1 MILVS
6 AIPLL
11 LYLLVLKSLD
21 SFRIVHWRWL
31 VVCMAVG
38 CGSCLVA
45 WAFSE
50 MSAALAV
57 PFHAPLFEEILKALV
72 ALCAMRLFRI
82 VFFAEALCYGAAI
95 GAGFSLVENIIYIYF
110 SPDMLFATAL
120 FRGLGTSMLHIGCS
134 SLFLVLWLL
143 AKNNS
148 WKTVFRLW
156 GILPCI
162 LIHALYN
169 LHHFQPLVQMVAV
182 VVIFL
187 VIFLCVSNYNE
198 KCIGKWLDQSM
209 MNDIDLLS
217 AIKDG
222 TLPDTKA
229 GQYLMS
235 VKGQFDSYV
244 FLDMICYV
252 QLYLELTI
260 TGKSRMMLRESG
272 LLDAESEDDKSQ
284 RTAML
289 MEFNTLRGNI
299 GKMGE
304 IILHPIVKMTAEDKK
319 LIEME

>member
-6 AIPLL
+6 VIPLL

-57 PFHAPLFEEILKALV
+57 PFYAPLIEEILKALV
-72 ALCAMRLFRI
+72 ALCVMRLFRI

-148 WKTVFRLW
+148 WKYVFRLW
-156 GILPCI
+156 GILHCI

-182 VVIFL
+182 VVIFF

-198 KCIGKWLDQSM
+198 KCIGKWLDLSM
-209 MNDIDLLS
+209 MYDIDLLS

-235 VKGQFDSYV
+235 VKEQFDPYV

-260 TGKSRMMLRESG
+260 TAKSRMMLRESG
-272 LLDAESEDDKSQ
+272 LLDAESEDDKLQ

-289 MEFNTLRGNI
+289 KEFYTLRENI

-319 LIEME
+319 LIGMD

>member
-1 MILVS
+1 MIFVS
-6 AIPLL
+6 IIPLL

-57 PFHAPLFEEILKALV
+57 PFYAPLIEEILKALV

-110 SPDMLFATAL
+110 SPEMLFATAL

-148 WKTVFRLW
+148 WKNVFRLW

-182 VVIFL
+182 VVIFF

-209 MNDIDLLS
+209 MYDIDLLS

-235 VKGQFDSYV
+235 VKEQFDPYV

-260 TGKSRMMLRESG
+260 TCKSRMMLRESG

-289 MEFNTLRGNI
+289 TEFNTLRGNI

-319 LIEME
+319 LIEMD

>member
-6 AIPLL
+6 VIPLL
-11 LYLLVLKSLD
+11 LYLSVLKSLD

-57 PFHAPLFEEILKALV
+57 PFYAPLIEEILKALV

-235 VKGQFDSYV
+235 VKEQFDPYV

-260 TGKSRMMLRESG
+260 TAKSRMMLRESG

-284 RTAML
+284 RSAML
-289 MEFNTLRGNI
+289 KEFNTLRGNI

-319 LIEME
+319 LIEMD

>member
-6 AIPLL
+6 VIPLL
-11 LYLLVLKSLD
+11 LYLMVLKSLD

-57 PFHAPLFEEILKALV
+57 PFYAPLIEEILKALV
-72 ALCAMRLFRI
+72 ALCVMRLFRI

-95 GAGFSLVENIIYIYF
+95 GAGFSLVENIIYLYF

-148 WKTVFRLW
+148 WKSVFRLW

-182 VVIFL
+182 VVIFF

-209 MNDIDLLS
+209 MYDIDLLS

-235 VKGQFDSYV
+235 VKEQFDPYV

-260 TGKSRMMLRESG
+260 TAKSRMMLRESG

-284 RTAML
+284 RSAML
-289 MEFNTLRGNI
+289 KEFNTLRGNI

-319 LIEME
+319 LIEMD

>member
-6 AIPLL
+6 VIPLL

-45 WAFSE
+45 WSFSE
-50 MSAALAV
+50 MSAALSV
-57 PFHAPLFEEILKALV
+57 PFYAPLIEEILKALV

-209 MNDIDLLS
+209 MYDIDLLS

-235 VKGQFDSYV
+235 VKEQFDPYV

-260 TGKSRMMLRESG
+260 TAKSRMMLRESG
-272 LLDAESEDDKSQ
+272 LIDAESEDDKSQ

-289 MEFNTLRGNI
+289 KEFNTLRGNI

-319 LIEME
+319 LIEMD

>member
-6 AIPLL
+6 VIPLL

-57 PFHAPLFEEILKALV
+57 PFYAPLFEEILKALV
-72 ALCAMRLFRI
+72 ALCVMRLFRI

-148 WKTVFRLW
+148 WKSVFRLW
-156 GILPCI
+156 GILPCM

-182 VVIFL
+182 VVIFF

-209 MNDIDLLS
+209 MYDIDLLS

-235 VKGQFDSYV
+235 VKEQFDPYV

-289 MEFNTLRGNI
+289 TEFNTLRGNI

-319 LIEME
+319 LIEMD

>member
-6 AIPLL
+6 VIPLL

-31 VVCMAVG
+31 VVCMAAG

-50 MSAALAV
+50 MSATLAV

-235 VKGQFDSYV
+235 VKEQFDPYV

-284 RTAML
+284 RSAML
-289 MEFNTLRGNI
+289 KEFYTLRGNI

-319 LIEME
+319 LIGMD

>member
-6 AIPLL
+6 VIPLL

-57 PFHAPLFEEILKALV
+57 PFYAPLIEEILKALV

-95 GAGFSLVENIIYIYF
+95 GAGFSLVENIIYLYF

-143 AKNNS
+143 ANNNS
-148 WKTVFRLW
+148 WKYAFRLW

-182 VVIFL
+182 VVIFF

-198 KCIGKWLDQSM
+198 KCIGKWLDLSM
-209 MNDIDLLS
+209 MYDIDLLS

-235 VKGQFDSYV
+235 VKKQFDPYV
-244 FLDMICYV
+244 FLDIICYV

-260 TGKSRMMLRESG
+260 TAKSRMMLRESG
-272 LLDAESEDDKSQ
+272 LLDAESEDDKLQ

-289 MEFNTLRGNI
+289 TEFNTLRGNI

-319 LIEME
+319 LIEMD

>member
-1 MILVS
+1 MIFVS
-6 AIPLL
+6 IIPLL

-57 PFHAPLFEEILKALV
+57 PFYAPLIEEILKALV

-148 WKTVFRLW
+148 WKNVFRLW

-169 LHHFQPLVQMVAV
+169 LYYFQPLVQMVAV

-209 MNDIDLLS
+209 MYDIDLLS

-235 VKGQFDSYV
+235 VKEQFDPYV
-244 FLDMICYV
+244 FLDIICYV

-260 TGKSRMMLRESG
+260 TAKSRMMLRESG
-272 LLDAESEDDKSQ
+272 LIDAESEDDKSQ

-289 MEFNTLRGNI
+289 KEFNTLRGNI

-319 LIEME
+319 LIGMD

>member
-6 AIPLL
+6 VIPLL

-31 VVCMAVG
+31 VVCMAAG
-38 CGSCLVA
+38 CGSCFVA

-57 PFHAPLFEEILKALV
+57 PFYAPLIEEILKALV

-217 AIKDG
+217 AINDG

-235 VKGQFDSYV
+235 VKEQFDPYV
-244 FLDMICYV
+244 FLDIICYV

-260 TGKSRMMLRESG
+260 TAKSRMMLRESG
-272 LLDAESEDDKSQ
+272 LIDAESEDDKSQ
-284 RTAML
+284 RTAMSK
-289 MEFNTLRGNI
+289 EFNTLRGNI

-319 LIEME
+319 LIEMD

>member
-6 AIPLL
+6 VIPLL

-45 WAFSE
+45 WAFCE

-57 PFHAPLFEEILKALV
+57 PFYAPLFEEILKALV
-72 ALCAMRLFRI
+72 ALCVMRLFRI

-148 WKTVFRLW
+148 WKSVFRLW

-182 VVIFL
+182 VVIFF

-209 MNDIDLLS
+209 MYDIDLLS

-235 VKGQFDSYV
+235 VKKQFDPYV
-244 FLDMICYV
+244 FLDIICYV

-260 TGKSRMMLRESG
+260 TAKSRMMLRESG

-289 MEFNTLRGNI
+289 TEFNTLRGNI

-304 IILHPIVKMTAEDKK
+304 IILHPIVKMTAEDKR
-319 LIEME
+319 LIGME

>member
-6 AIPLL
+6 VIPLL

-50 MSAALAV
+50 MSAALSV
-57 PFHAPLFEEILKALV
+57 PFYAPLIEEILKALV

-95 GAGFSLVENIIYIYF
+95 GAGFSLFENIIYIYF

-143 AKNNS
+143 ANNNS
-148 WKTVFRLW
+148 WKYAFRLW

-169 LHHFQPLVQMVAV
+169 LHHFQPLVQMAAV

-198 KCIGKWLDQSM
+198 KCIGKWLDLSM
-209 MNDIDLLS
+209 MYDIDLLS

-235 VKGQFDSYV
+235 VKEQFDPYV

-260 TGKSRMMLRESG
+260 TCKSRMMLRESG

-284 RTAML
+284 RSAML
-289 MEFNTLRGNI
+289 KEFYTLRGNI

-304 IILHPIVKMTAEDKK
+304 IILHPIVKMTAEDKR
-319 LIEME
+319 LIEMD

>member
-6 AIPLL
+6 VIPLL

-57 PFHAPLFEEILKALV
+57 PFYAPLFEEILKALV
-72 ALCAMRLFRI
+72 ALCVMRLFRI

-148 WKTVFRLW
+148 WKYAFRLW

-235 VKGQFDSYV
+235 VKEQFDPYV

-260 TGKSRMMLRESG
+260 TAKSRMMLRESG

-289 MEFNTLRGNI
+289 KEFNTLRGNI

-319 LIEME
+319 LIEMD

>member
-6 AIPLL
+6 VIPLL

-31 VVCMAVG
+31 VVCMAAG

-72 ALCAMRLFRI
+72 ALCVMRLFRI

-110 SPDMLFATAL
+110 SPDMLFATVL

-198 KCIGKWLDQSM
+198 KCIGKWLDLSM
-209 MNDIDLLS
+209 MYDIDLLS

-235 VKGQFDSYV
+235 VKEQFDPYV

-260 TGKSRMMLRESG
+260 TAKSRMMLRESG

-284 RTAML
+284 RSAML
-289 MEFNTLRGNI
+289 KEFNTLRGNI

-304 IILHPIVKMTAEDKK
+304 IILHPIVKMTAEDKR
-319 LIEME
+319 LIEMD

>member
-6 AIPLL
+6 VIPLL

-57 PFHAPLFEEILKALV
+57 PFYAPLIEEILKALV

-148 WKTVFRLW
+148 WKSVFRLW

-209 MNDIDLLS
+209 MYDIDLLS

-235 VKGQFDSYV
+235 VKEQFDPYV
-244 FLDMICYV
+244 FLDIICYV

-260 TGKSRMMLRESG
+260 TCKSRMMLRESG

-284 RTAML
+284 RSAML
-289 MEFNTLRGNI
+289 KEFNTLRGNI

-304 IILHPIVKMTAEDKK
+304 IILHPIVKMTAEDKR
-319 LIEME
+319 LIEMD

>member
-1 MILVS
+1 MIFVS
-6 AIPLL
+6 IIPLL

-31 VVCMAVG
+31 VICMAAG

-57 PFHAPLFEEILKALV
+57 PFYAPLIEEILKALV

-148 WKTVFRLW
+148 WK
-156 GILPCI
+156 
-162 LIHALYN
+162 N
-169 LHHFQPLVQMVAV
+169 
-182 VVIFL
+182 
-187 VIFLCVSNYNE
+187 
-198 KCIGKWLDQSM
+198 
-209 MNDIDLLS
+209 
-217 AIKDG
+217 
-222 TLPDTKA
+222 
-229 GQYLMS
+229 
-235 VKGQFDSYV
+235 
-244 FLDMICYV
+244 
-252 QLYLELTI
+252 
-260 TGKSRMMLRESG
+260 
-272 LLDAESEDDKSQ
+272 
-284 RTAML
+284 
-289 MEFNTLRGNI
+289 
-299 GKMGE
+299 MG
-304 IILHPIVKMTAEDKK
+304 
-319 LIEME
+319 

>member
-6 AIPLL
+6 VIPLL

-57 PFHAPLFEEILKALV
+57 PFYAPLFEEILKALV
-72 ALCAMRLFRI
+72 ALCVMRLFRI

-110 SPDMLFATAL
+110 SPDMMFATAL

-148 WKTVFRLW
+148 WKSVFRLW

-209 MNDIDLLS
+209 MYDIDLLS

-235 VKGQFDSYV
+235 VKEQFDPYV

-260 TGKSRMMLRESG
+260 TAKSRMMLRESG

-284 RTAML
+284 RSAML
-289 MEFNTLRGNI
+289 KEFNTLRGNI

-304 IILHPIVKMTAEDKK
+304 IILHPIVKMTAEDKR
-319 LIEME
+319 LIEMD

>member
-6 AIPLL
+6 VIPLL

-57 PFHAPLFEEILKALV
+57 PFYAPLIEEILKALV

-110 SPDMLFATAL
+110 SPEMLFATAL

-182 VVIFL
+182 VVIFF

-217 AIKDG
+217 AINDG

-235 VKGQFDSYV
+235 VKEQFDPYV

-260 TGKSRMMLRESG
+260 TAKSRMMLRESG
-272 LLDAESEDDKSQ
+272 LLDAESEDDKLQ

-289 MEFNTLRGNI
+289 KEFYTLRENI

-319 LIEME
+319 LIGMD

>member
-6 AIPLL
+6 VIPLL

-72 ALCAMRLFRI
+72 ALCVMRLFRI

-120 FRGLGTSMLHIGCS
+120 FRGLGTSMLHIGCT

-182 VVIFL
+182 VVIFF

-235 VKGQFDSYV
+235 VKEQFDPYV
-244 FLDMICYV
+244 FLDIICYV

-260 TGKSRMMLRESG
+260 TAKSRMMLRESG

-289 MEFNTLRGNI
+289 KEFNTLRGNI

-319 LIEME
+319 LIEMD